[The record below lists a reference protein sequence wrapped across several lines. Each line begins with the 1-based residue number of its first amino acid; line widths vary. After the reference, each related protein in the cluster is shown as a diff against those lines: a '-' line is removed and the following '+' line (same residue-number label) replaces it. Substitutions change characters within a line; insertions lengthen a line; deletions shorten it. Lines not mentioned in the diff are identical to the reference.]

1 MSIDNLIPFSELTEE
16 EQRAL
21 ARKGGQASVKARREK
36 KMMRE
41 IINTILEMPLKGDS
55 RSKMVSAEEVSSF
68 AKLKGK
74 NVDVQTG
81 IVMAQVINALKGDR
95 QAAEFLRD
103 TSGQSIANKL
113 DITGALPVVFSGE
126 DKLVDDDAG
135 N

>member
-81 IVMAQVINALKGDR
+81 IVMAQVIKDRLGHMRRGLLAAGVSDVDGRDARRQLRGIKG
-95 QAAEFLRD
+95 
-103 TSGQSIANKL
+103 
-113 DITGALPVVFSGE
+113 
-126 DKLVDDDAG
+126 
-135 N
+135 